1 MTSVLSIFHRIT
13 GYAMSIGIFAVVWM
27 LVAAATGE
35 AAYGTFLEY
44 AGSKIGM
51 LILFGWSV
59 ALFYH
64 MSNGIRHLFWDVGY
78 LFKLKN
84 AIRAGYVVLT
94 LTVLMTAGFWALI
107 WPDVSPLIT
116 E

>member
-1 MTSVLSIFHRIT
+1 
-13 GYAMSIGIFAVVWM
+13 MSIGIFAVVWM

-84 AIRAGYVVLT
+84 AIRAGYVVLA
-94 LTVLMTAGFWALI
+94 LTVIMTAGFWALI